1 MSPLRSK
8 YQIICLIIF
17 LIPMVLFAQDKKVR
31 KGVKN
36 TEISAETRIHSAQY
50 ADGLREFYSKNYTV
64 SEETFRSIINQ
75 DSKNDAAYF
84 MLSRIKEEQKDYT
97 GAISYI
103 LQAIELNDQNIWY
116 QVALANLYD
125 QIGDYKNSEKVWKK
139 VCNSVTNNEYYLYS
153 LSNALLKNEKYE
165 EVIKTFDKM
174 EEIIG
179 FNDDLTETKKNI
191 WLYLNKVDKAV
202 AEYQKLIQV
211 YPYEVKYYVIIGQ
224 IYMVNGLKNNAIEYY
239 KKGESID
246 STNLQLMMAFIDYY
260 AELNDN
266 NNRNHYLNKLFAIP
280 DQSEVTLPIFI
291 KEVQKIQK
299 SKQKDQIENGI
310 RYGESFVKA
319 NPNIGEGYGN
329 LAQLYAFADN
339 EEKSFENASIAIEKN
354 DLSYEPWHI
363 YLTVLKDRAN
373 YSQIISKA
381 NDIETLFSTNSYLL
395 SLLGYSYYKMNQ
407 QDNAIRIL
415 KMSLENSFD
424 NSFSSETCIFLGN
437 IYEDL
442 NKKEEALKYYKL
454 AQKYGN
460 NTPELKFKIG
470 KLQ

>member
-36 TEISAETRIHSAQY
+36 PEISQKTRINSAQY
-50 ADGLREFYSKNYTV
+50 ADGIREFYSKNFTAA
-64 SEETFRSIINQ
+64 EAIFRSIIN
-75 DSKNDAAYF
+75 DESKNDAAYF
-84 MLSRIKEEQKDYT
+84 MLSRIKEEQKDYP
-97 GAISYI
+97 GAIGAI
-103 LQAIELNDQNIWY
+103 LQAIDLNDQNIWY

-179 FNDDLTETKKNI
+179 VNDDLTETKKNI

-202 AEYQKLIQV
+202 AEYQKLIQA

-224 IYMVNGLKNNAIEYY
+224 LYMVNGLKDNAIEYY
-239 KKGESID
+239 KQGEFID
-246 STNLQLMMAFIDYY
+246 STNVQLILALIDFYTD
-260 AELNDN
+260 LKDQNQ
-266 NNRNHYLNKLFAIP
+266 RNHYLNKLFAIP
-280 DQSEVTLPIFI
+280 DQNEVTLPLFI

-299 SKQKDQIENGI
+299 GKQQDQIENGI
-310 RYGESFVKA
+310 SFGETFVKA

-329 LAQLYAFADN
+329 LAQLYAFSNN
-339 EEKSFENASIAIEKN
+339 EEKSFENASIAVEKN
-354 DLSYEPWHI
+354 DISYESWHI
-363 YLTVLKDRAN
+363 YLTILKDRAN

-381 NDIETLFSTNSYLL
+381 SDIETLFSTNSYLL

-424 NSFSSETCIFLGN
+424 NTFSSETCIFLGN
-437 IYEDL
+437 IYEDQ
-442 NKKEEALKYYKL
+442 NKKEDALKYYKL

-460 NTPELKFKIG
+460 NTPELKFKIS